1 MSKAMREA
9 APHVCGAASRI
20 ALLMPRLYSPCDG
33 PSRIF
38 KPGHAV
44 VGETAPGAVG
54 SVVAGQVLKRVEQV
68 LWQGEVAGRRQIGWR
83 LCRHGVRRGRRRA
96 QS

>member
-1 MSKAMREA
+1 M
-9 APHVCGAASRI
+9 
-20 ALLMPRLYSPCDG
+20 ALLMPRLYSPWDG

-54 SVVAGQVLKRVEQV
+54 SVVGDQVLKRVEQV
-68 LWQGEVAGRRQIGWR
+68 LCGRAKSQVVAKLDGDF
-83 LCRHGVRRGRRRA
+83 VA
-96 QS
+96 TA